1 MLLIEPF
8 DISMVRCSSIV
19 RLILHQAISKNSLH
33 PSGLSWWRCRENKK
47 VISQGRVLD
56 DITKSILADAVC
68 LRLEKWNRI
77 LGIICLLISILT
89 SIKLY
94 YQKASDRSD
103 GGQMPVRCS
112 FFNTV

>member
-1 MLLIEPF
+1 MVASELTEGFYLYWDLLDDAPDSNRYGIEPQ
-8 DISMVRCSSIV
+8 MVSPNGS
-19 RLILHQAISKNSLH
+19 
-33 PSGLSWWRCRENKK
+33 
-47 VISQGRVLD
+47 
-56 DITKSILADAVC
+56 

-94 YQKASDRSD
+94 YQKASVRTDA
-103 GGQMPVRCS
+103 GQMPDRCS

>member
-1 MLLIEPF
+1 MILKTVLLSTQHLVGTPER
-8 DISMVRCSSIV
+8 SRGTQH
-19 RLILHQAISKNSLH
+19 HQANQETSKQISKYDYCI
-33 PSGLSWWRCRENKK
+33 R
-47 VISQGRVLD
+47 
-56 DITKSILADAVC
+56 

-94 YQKASDRSD
+94 YQKASVRTDA
-103 GGQMPVRCS
+103 GQMPDRCS